1 MTRLSLFAVLAVGL
15 AAAPAQ
21 SPPPAG
27 PKITLQASGGGTAGQ
42 GTVTASGNITLP
54 APWELSIHVVTVR
67 YQKQAG
73 SKTLN
78 ALIAVKGANFKAELQ
93 LKPGTYSVWAVI
105 DVKDSDGREK
115 QISCEPQMVTVP

>member
-1 MTRLSLFAVLAVGL
+1 MTRLSLFAVLAIGL
-15 AAAPAQ
+15 TAAPAQ

-27 PKITLQASGGGTAGQ
+27 PKLTLEASGGGTAGS

-67 YQKQAG
+67 YQKQG
-73 SKTLN
+73 GGKTLN
-78 ALIAVKGANFKAELQ
+78 GLIPVKGANFSAELQ

-105 DVKDSDGREK
+105 DVKDADGREK
-115 QISCEPQMVTVP
+115 QISSEPKPFSIQ